1 MNGVSWQ
8 GLAERFQR
16 RRAAAIP
23 TRWTIPPLKLDETI
37 RSTTRPIDLLPRL
50 LSYNEMQITAL
61 GAAALAAKIR
71 NHELSCIQVTEA
83 FCHQAAVAQQLTN
96 CLTEIFFTEAMEQAR
111 QLDDMLKTTGRP
123 IGPLHGVPVSIK
135 DQINIKGQH
144 TTAGYISFARN
155 PARDQDAQLVEVL
168 RNAGAIMYCK
178 TNNPQCMMTL
188 ETVNNIYGRT
198 VNPWNNKIGPGGSSG
213 GEGALLAMHG
223 SPLGI
228 GTDLGGSI
236 RIPAAYCGLYGF
248 KPSAKRVSLRGLECT
263 MSGQES
269 IVAAA
274 GPLAH
279 NVEDLELF
287 FQVNSDAKPWLK
299 EPLLRMP
306 WVSQSNQ
313 MRHQKLRIGVMLWD
327 EVVMP
332 HPYITR
338 VIGEVAKTLKASG
351 HEVIEF
357 KAYDHKRAW
366 DDILLPLYFTDGG
379 RDIKQTLFAGNEPI
393 FPSAKR
399 LLDDPIV
406 RERTHHEIWKLNLAR
421 DDYRTEYLQK
431 WAETANST
439 PSGEPMDVLVCPV
452 SSVQGMPH
460 DVKPWWGYCAQ
471 WNLLDYPSGVIPAGR
486 VLKTDAY
493 PADYEPV
500 NQLDKENMNLYDN
513 DLYYDLPVAIQVV
526 APTHEDE
533 RLMGA
538 MRVIDEVVNG

>member
-16 RRAAAIP
+16 KRAAAIP
-23 TRWTIPPLKLDETI
+23 TRWTIPPLKLDEAI
-37 RSTTRPIDLLPRL
+37 RSTARPIDLLPRL

-61 GAAALAAKIR
+61 GAAELAAKIR
-71 NHELSCIQVTEA
+71 NQELSCIQVTEA

-96 CLTEIFFTEAMEQAR
+96 CLTEIFFAEAMEQAR

-135 DQINIKGQH
+135 DHINIKGQH

-155 PARDQDAQLVEVL
+155 PVRDQDAQLVDVL

-248 KPSAKRVSLRGLECT
+248 KPSAKRVSLRGSECT
-263 MSGQES
+263 MLGQES
-269 IVAAA
+269 VVAAA

-279 NVEDLELF
+279 NVDDLELF
-287 FQVNSDAKPWLK
+287 FQVNSDAKPWLR

-338 VIGEVAKTLKASG
+338 NVEKQNRTNAAVVT
-351 HEVIEF
+351 EF
-357 KAYDHKRAW
+357 RAYDHKRAW
-366 DDILLPLYFTDGG
+366 DGILLPLYFTDGG

-406 RERTHHEIWKLNLAR
+406 KERTHHEIWKLHLAR

-439 PSGEPMDVLVCPV
+439 SSGEPIDVLVCPV
-452 SSVQGMPH
+452 SSVQGTPH

-538 MRVIDEVVNG
+538 MKVIDKVVNG